1 MRFLKDYLQY
11 CHAEFMCELHLIPET
26 SKWMKGGNS
35 NCILISL
42 ILQAYCRFSG
52 IPLKVTQGNNPLKSP
67 SGITKYLKFRSI
79 SPIFRYLTWKDIYF
93 SIKTHLNFL
102 FRFIASVQRWK
113 HNKMWYH
120 QNFWLLEGTGI
131 WDMFHIIAFSEQ
143 FVHLHELNISISN
156 ALHMLTRFRIFYIF
170 SILVR

>member
-1 MRFLKDYLQY
+1 MGDEVKKLESWSGDWGLPSIDYNCLAIEVFKRLFTLLSRGIY
-11 CHAEFMCELHLIPET
+11 VRTTFIIPET

-79 SPIFRYLTWKDIYF
+79 SPIFMYLTCKDIYF
-93 SIKTHLNFL
+93 PLKLI
-102 FRFIASVQRWK
+102 
-113 HNKMWYH
+113 
-120 QNFWLLEGTGI
+120 
-131 WDMFHIIAFSEQ
+131 
-143 FVHLHELNISISN
+143 
-156 ALHMLTRFRIFYIF
+156 
-170 SILVR
+170 